1 MSGFRERYQG
11 LRPGL
16 EIGPHS
22 NNQDFW
28 DIVFG
33 RPSAFLLLVF
43 IGGLRWITPNLL
55 TVLSLVLKLVVAAM
69 IAWGDTTMWLWSIPV
84 LLFSQTL
91 DCADGQLARYRQ
103 VSSAIGSYFDKLV
116 DAIGFLFIFAA
127 LAEVCVRETGHVY
140 YVHLST
146 LTIFA
151 ILMSGYVKWVV
162 VAEIL
167 ETGGSSEQAT
177 NRMAR
182 DFTWWHL
189 GIKLFEFTEG
199 DLHLWMA
206 IGLAIARPTWLLWLL
221 AITQTVMVVV
231 AIVYRGLQL
240 ARNARG
246 SGG

>member
-1 MSGFRERYQG
+1 MSGLRERYAG

-22 NNQDFW
+22 NNQDLW

-33 RPSAFLLLVF
+33 RPSAFLLLLV
-43 IGGLRWITPNLL
+43 IGGIRWITPNLL

-69 IAWGDTTMWLWSIPV
+69 IAWGDNTMWLWAIPV

-116 DAIGFLFIFAA
+116 DAIGFLFVFAA
-127 LAEVCVRETGHVY
+127 LAEVCVRYTGDLY

-167 ETGGSSEQAT
+167 EKGGSSAQAT
-177 NRMAR
+177 TRMAA
-182 DFTWWHL
+182 DFKWWHL
-189 GIKLFEFTEG
+189 CVKVFEFTEG
-199 DLHLWMA
+199 DLHFWMA
-206 IGLAIARPTWLLWLL
+206 LGLAIAKPTWLLWLL
-221 AITQTVMVVV
+221 AVTQTVMVLVS
-231 AIVYRGLQL
+231 IVYRGLQL
-240 ARNARG
+240 HRTSRSRAD
-246 SGG
+246 